1 MIASDYM
8 TALRTDDLAARARI
22 LEAAF
27 DDGAVSPDEYR
38 VLSAYALTLN
48 TLDGVKAT
56 LAAIE
61 VVIESGDGDDDA

>member
-22 LEAAF
+22 LETAF

-38 VLSAYALTLN
+38 VLSAYALTLHI
-48 TLDGVKAT
+48 LDSVKAT
-56 LAAIE
+56 LP
-61 VVIESGDGDDDA
+61 VIVEALIGSGDDDA